1 MKTSPNITRWKFKK
15 LHKPNYKFTS
25 LVERKFFIQLAS
37 PYAIQ
42 ANESGKLTFK
52 ELEACRRALR
62 RGLGKSA
69 RILFRIFPSAPLSKK
84 PVALRM
90 GKGKG
95 GIALWVA
102 VVKTGKILI
111 EINCLQSNKIKSVL
125 ESAATKL
132 SIKTKILIIK
142 F

>member
-1 MKTSPNITRWKFKK
+1 MKTAPNITRWKFKK
-15 LHKPNYKFTS
+15 LHKPNYNFVS

-42 ANESGKLTFK
+42 ASESGKLTFK

-62 RGLGKSA
+62 RGLGKST

-90 GKGKG
+90 GK
-95 GIALWVA
+95 VR
-102 VVKTGKILI
+102 VIL
-111 EINCLQSNKIKSVL
+111 LYG
-125 ESAATKL
+125 
-132 SIKTKILIIK
+132 
-142 F
+142 